1 MTLCFRPALSAD
13 RPPGFNESLL
23 FPTVGGRAPALL
35 LFDWTEDVRDIAA
48 EWTLTVDARRTTCRG
63 PGPVVVGFW
72 PGAGGGP
79 IDPGRGVVVP
89 DPRGVCVPVLTG
101 VPTRPTTDGGRVNGV
116 PVRGVLV
123 PGVGEPGVIFVR
135 LAYRFFSIAPHSSL
149 LRPYLQ
155 AQWPRRRHPRTHW
168 SRSNNRRP
176 FQRNRSLH

>member
-23 FPTVGGRAPALL
+23 FPTAGGRVPALL
-35 LFDWTEDVRDIAA
+35 EFDWTEDVRDIAA

-63 PGPVVVGFW
+63 PGPVDVGFW

-89 DPRGVCVPVLTG
+89 EPRGVCVPVLTG

-116 PVRGVLV
+116 PVRGVPV
-123 PGVGEPGVIFVR
+123 PGVGEPGAIFVGDAVR
-135 LAYRFFSIAPHSSL
+135 ISILCFSIAL
-149 LRPYLQ
+149 
-155 AQWPRRRHPRTHW
+155 PRI
-168 SRSNNRRP
+168 
-176 FQRNRSLH
+176 LHR